1 MLVLGMVFGTFRLVT
16 MPTIEIIRNLSI
28 IVLLFLPYFRI
39 GHFKLL
45 VGNPGIP
52 DGHIEPDTIS
62 GMDPNLYEDICQGT
76 RDKERSKSLNEY
88 EIGGKEIHLFNI
100 TGI

>member
-1 MLVLGMVFGTFRLVT
+1 MKCHAQH
-16 MPTIEIIRNLSI
+16 NLSI
-28 IVLLFLPYFRI
+28 TVLLFLPYFRI
-39 GHFKLL
+39 GHLKLL

-52 DGHIEPDTIS
+52 DGHIEPDTIA
-62 GMDPNLYEDICQGT
+62 GMDPNQYEDICQGT